1 MGNTGYLTKEGF
13 RNLRVNKLM
22 SVASI
27 TVLFSCLMIIGI
39 AFMIFVNINSLID
52 GVEKMNVI
60 RVFATTDST
69 DYEYAALGVNLANI
83 DNVRSVTPVDK
94 DEDYKKN
101 YLDKMGEEEKKLI
114 GDTNPLNDSYRVE
127 VEDMDGFET
136 VVNDIKKL
144 DGIETVYDHSST
156 AVKLNKIRSSV
167 SYISIGMIILLLI
180 VSLFIISNTIKVTM
194 FSRRL
199 EISIMKSVGATN
211 SFIRWPFM
219 VEGMII
225 GIISGILATGAVWAA
240 YELAIA
246 PLSAM
251 VFDMGFGGTGEEISF
266 IRYAPFIAL
275 VFILIGVLTGVIGSA
290 TSIRKYLKE
299 RKFVELED

>member
-1 MGNTGYLTKEGF
+1 MGNSGYLTKEGF

-39 AFMIFVNINSLID
+39 AFMIFVNINSIID
-52 GVEKMNVI
+52 SVEKMNVI
-60 RVFATTDST
+60 RVFAKTDISGY
-69 DYEYAALGVNLANI
+69 DYEALGIELANL

-101 YLDKMGEEEKKLI
+101 YLDKMGEEEKKLLSDI
-114 GDTNPLNDSYRVE
+114 NPLNDSYRVE
-127 VEDMDGFET
+127 VEDMDGFVG
-136 VVNDIKKL
+136 VVNEIKKL
-144 DGIETVYDHSST
+144 DGIESVYDHSST
-156 AVKLNKIRSSV
+156 ATKLNEIRSSV
-167 SYISIGMIILLLI
+167 SYVSIGIIVLLLL

-225 GIISGILATGAVWAA
+225 GVISGILATIAVWIA
-240 YELAIA
+240 YEAAIA
-246 PLSAM
+246 PICSKI
-251 VFDMGFGGTGEEISF
+251 FDLGFGGTEDGVSF
-266 IRYAPFIAL
+266 LRYVPLVAF
-275 VFILIGVLTGVIGSA
+275 VFILVGILTGVIGSA

>member
-1 MGNTGYLTKEGF
+1 MGKTGYLTKEGF

-27 TVLFSCLMIIGI
+27 TVLFSCLMLIGI
-39 AFMIFVNINSLID
+39 AFMAFVNINSIIS
-52 GVEKMNVI
+52 GVEKINVI
-60 RVFATTDST
+60 RVFATIDST

-83 DNVRSVTPVDK
+83 DNVRAVTPVDK
-94 DEDYKKN
+94 DEDFKKN
-101 YLDKMGEEEKKLI
+101 YLDKMGDAEKSVI
-114 GDTNPLNDSYRVE
+114 GETNPLNDSYRVE
-127 VEDMDGFET
+127 VEDMTRFYD
-136 VVNDIKKL
+136 VVNEIKKL
-144 DGIETVYDHSST
+144 DGIEQVYEQSELATQLQS
-156 AVKLNKIRSSV
+156 IRSSV
-167 SYISIGMIILLLI
+167 SYISIGMIVLLLI

-225 GIISGILATGAVWAA
+225 GVISGVLATGAVWAA

-246 PLSAM
+246 PLVGMLSGL
-251 VFDMGFGGTGEEISF
+251 GFGTDEGVSF
-266 IRYAPFIAL
+266 LRYAPFIL
-275 VFILIGVLTGVIGSA
+275 VVFIIIGVLTGVIGSA